1 MPTARLSSSTLWDQ
15 GSQSGTCVLGD
26 LALGYHLLA
35 FGIHQFTVFILLQ
48 TLQHGFR
55 ICFWTESLQKN
66 KVL

>member
-1 MPTARLSSSTLWDQ
+1 MPTQLLRSSTLWDQ
-15 GSQSGTCVLGD
+15 ESQDGTCVLGD
-26 LALGYHLLA
+26 LALGYHLFA

-48 TLQHGFR
+48 TLQHSFG